1 MMTSYKLS
9 DQKPIDI
16 NQGVGILVRKKRMII
31 GVVTAE
37 ANSIEQ
43 RQIIKG
49 IARFNQCVGS
59 DTIVFSNNY
68 NPNIR
73 EKELFCENK
82 IYDLIL
88 SDELDGLIVISES
101 FVNEDLKKLIAD
113 LLARKNVPIVI
124 VGTHVKELDFPHCNF
139 INTSDENDIEDLT
152 DHLVEKH
159 GFKRIDILTGYDFIE
174 ASNLRVNGYR
184 KSLEKHG
191 IEYDESR
198 VHYGNYWMNS
208 GTELAERYY
217 SGELDLPQA
226 IICANDYMA
235 YGLIDK
241 FDELG
246 IKIPEDVTVVGYEF
260 VGDRFMHTPLLTTY
274 KRNRETIGEDAA
286 NMVYSRIKNREFLFS
301 PPQGEIICGTSCTCG
316 IDRKLYTKELKYAR
330 AKKDYDNWNLFNPL
344 DQKLTEC
351 RTLNEFTDICG
362 TFHWQVREI
371 QSFYLCLYKNWYDSD
386 AELTDIL
393 SCQCMVNWEDKT
405 PFDMQKFNFSALL
418 AKNYEPAI
426 YYFNPLFFNDRL
438 FGYLVLKYHDPDTY
452 DDIYR
457 NWLKSVSNGLEF
469 LRMKNDIQYLT
480 QCQNL
485 SDLRDTLTGMYNET
499 GMRKAYHTLDII
511 NQDFTLVMMRIG
523 ISNTGFYELNGK
535 IPAIMDAAEAVKQ
548 FCGSSDICGRV
559 NDNTF
564 ACIIQGDA
572 DTSLLENRLNS
583 IVLQHNVYLE
593 QYGLDSFVIAAK
605 KCTEKSYT
613 RMIGTCVEILAK
625 RQCEQMEMRMR
636 PHYEDMLRIRS
647 YIYSNPQDSFESEK
661 LQKLYPYS
669 AGHLREVYK
678 KCFGVSI
685 HKDCINARMAK
696 ATFCL
701 MVTPLSM
708 TEIAEQCGYVD
719 SKYFLRQFLAT
730 VGVTPNQYR
739 NMTK

>member
-1 MMTSYKLS
+1 M
-9 DQKPIDI
+9 
-16 NQGVGILVRKKRMII
+16 VRKKRMMI
-31 GVVTAE
+31 GIVTAE

-49 IARFNQCVGS
+49 IARFNQCVGV

-82 IYDLIL
+82 VYDLIL

-113 LLARKNVPIVI
+113 LLMRKSVPIVI
-124 VGTHVKELDFPHCNF
+124 VGTHVKELDFPQCTF

-159 GFKRIDILTGYDFIE
+159 GFKEIDILTGYDFIE
-174 ASNLRVNGYR
+174 ASGMRVNGYR

-191 IEYDESR
+191 IEYDEKR

-208 GTELAERYY
+208 GAELAERYY
-217 SGELDLPQA
+217 SGELRLPQA
-226 IICANDYMA
+226 IVCANDYMA

-241 FDELG
+241 FDELE
-246 IKIPEDVTVVGYEF
+246 IKVPEDVTVVGYEY
-260 VGDRFMHTPLLTTY
+260 VGDRFMHTPVLTTY

-286 NMVYSRIKNREFLFS
+286 NMVYSRIKNREFLFA
-301 PPQGEIICGTSCTCG
+301 PPKGEIICGTSCTCG
-316 IDRKLYTKELKYAR
+316 ADRRFYAGELKNAR

-351 RTLNEFTDICG
+351 RTLSEFTDICG
-362 TFHWQVREI
+362 TFHWQVRGI

-386 AELTDIL
+386 AELSDIL
-393 SCQCMVNWEDKT
+393 SCQSMVNWEDRT
-405 PFDMQKFNFSALL
+405 PFDMQRYNFSALL
-418 AKNYEPAI
+418 ARNYEPAI

-499 GMRKAYHTLDII
+499 GMRKAYHTLDITK
-511 NQDFTLVMMRIG
+511 QEFTLVMMRIG
-523 ISNTGFYELNGK
+523 ISNAGFYELNGK

-548 FCGSSDICGRV
+548 FCGSNDICGRV

-564 ACIIQGDA
+564 ACLIQGEMDIG
-572 DTSLLENRLNS
+572 LLENRLSS
-583 IVLQHNVYLE
+583 IMLQHNVYLE
-593 QYGLDSFVIAAK
+593 QYGLDSFVIAAL

-613 RMIGTCVEILAK
+613 RTIGTCSDILAQ

-636 PHYEDMLRIRS
+636 PHYEDMLSIRS
-647 YIYSNPQDSFESEK
+647 YIYSNPQDSFESDK

-696 ATFCL
+696 ATYCL

>member
-1 MMTSYKLS
+1 MIK
-9 DQKPIDI
+9 
-16 NQGVGILVRKKRMII
+16 KKRMIF

-49 IARFNQCVGS
+49 IARFDQCVGI
-59 DTIVFSNNY
+59 DTIIFSNNY
-68 NPNIR
+68 NPNVK

-88 SDELDGLIVISES
+88 SDEIDGLIVTSES
-101 FVNEDLKKLIAD
+101 FVNEELRKIIAD
-113 LLARKNVPIVI
+113 YISRKTIPVVI
-124 VGTHVKELDFPHCNF
+124 TGTYLPEMDLPNCTF

-152 DHLVEKH
+152 DHLIEKH
-159 GFKRIDILTGYDFIE
+159 GFSEIDIITGPATIE

-184 KSLEKHG
+184 RSLEKHG
-191 IEYDESR
+191 LEYDEKR
-198 VHYGNYWMNS
+198 VIYGNFWMNS
-208 GTELAERYY
+208 GEELAERYHK
-217 SGELDLPQA
+217 GELKLPQA
-226 IICANDYMA
+226 VVCTNDYMA
-235 YGLIDK
+235 YGLIDR

-246 IKIPEDVTVVGYEF
+246 IKVPDDVTVVGYEF
-260 VGDRFMHTPLLTTY
+260 VGDRFMHTPILTTY
-274 KRNRETIGEDAA
+274 RRNRESIGEDAA
-286 NMVYSRIKNREFLFS
+286 NMVYSRLKNREFLFS

-316 IDRKLYTKELKYAR
+316 IDRDMYTQELKSAR
-330 AKKDYDNWNLFNPL
+330 MKREYDNWNLFNPL

-351 RTLNEFTDICG
+351 RTLNDFIDICG
-362 TFHWQVREI
+362 TFHWQVRGI

-386 AELTDIL
+386 AELADIL
-393 SCQCMVNWEDKT
+393 SCQSMVSWDDRS
-405 PFDMQKFNFSALL
+405 PFDMQKYNFAALL
-418 AKNYEPAI
+418 SRNFEPAV

-438 FGYLVLKYHDPDTY
+438 FGHLILKYHDPDTY

-485 SDLRDTLTGMYNET
+485 SDLRDTLTGMYNDT
-499 GMRKAYHTLDII
+499 GMRKAYHTLDIE
-511 NQDFTLVMMRIG
+511 NQQCCLVMMRIG
-523 ISNTGFYELNGK
+523 ISNAGFYELSGK
-535 IPAIMDAAEAVKQ
+535 IPAITDAAEAVTQ
-548 FCGSSDICGRV
+548 FCGSSDICGRI

-564 ACIIQGDA
+564 ACIIQGETDIV
-572 DTSLLENRLNS
+572 LLENRLNS
-583 IVLQHNVYLE
+583 IMLQHNIYID
-593 QYGLDSFVIAAK
+593 QYGLDSFVCAAVE
-605 KCTEKSYT
+605 CSEKSYT
-613 RMIGTCVEILAK
+613 KLTGLCSDILAD
-625 RQCEQMEMRMR
+625 RQREKMEMRMR
-636 PHYEDMLRIRS
+636 PHYEDMLNIRS

-696 ATFCL
+696 ATYCL
-701 MVTPLSM
+701 TVTPLSM
-708 TEIAEQCGYVD
+708 AEIAEQCGYVD

-739 NMTK
+739 NMAK

>member
-1 MMTSYKLS
+1 M
-9 DQKPIDI
+9 
-16 NQGVGILVRKKRMII
+16 VRKKRMIL

-49 IARFNQCVGS
+49 IARFAQCVGV

-68 NPNIR
+68 NPNVR
-73 EKELFCENK
+73 EKELFCENR

-101 FVNEDLKKLIAD
+101 FVSEELKKLIAD
-113 LLARKNVPIVI
+113 LLSKKTIPTVI
-124 VGTHVKELDFPHCNF
+124 VGTHVAELNFPHCMF
-139 INTSDENDIEDLT
+139 INTSDENDIMDLT

-159 GFKRIDILTGYDFIE
+159 GFREIDIITGYDFIE
-174 ASNLRVNGYR
+174 ASNLRVSGYR

-191 IEYDESR
+191 IEYDEKR

-208 GTELAERYY
+208 GEELAERYH
-217 SGELDLPQA
+217 SGELKLPQA
-226 IICANDYMA
+226 IVCANDYMA

-246 IKIPEDVTVVGYEF
+246 IKVPEDVTVVGYEY

-286 NMVYSRIKNREFLFS
+286 NMVYSSIKEREFLFA

-316 IDRKLYTKELKYAR
+316 VDRILYTEELKSAR

-351 RTLNEFTDICG
+351 RTLNEFTEICG
-362 TFHWQVREI
+362 TFHWQVRGI
-371 QSFYLCLYKNWYDSD
+371 QSFYLCLYKKWNDTD
-386 AELTDIL
+386 AELSDIL
-393 SCQCMVNWEDKT
+393 SCQSMVKWDDNT
-405 PFDMQKFNFSALL
+405 PFDMQKYNFSALL
-418 AKNYEPAI
+418 ARNYEPAV

-499 GMRKAYHTLDII
+499 GMRKAYHTIDISK
-511 NQDFTLVMMRIG
+511 NDSTLVMLRIG
-523 ISNTGFYELNGK
+523 ISTAGFYELNGK

-548 FCGSSDICGRV
+548 FCGSSDVCRRV

-564 ACIIQGDA
+564 ACIIQGDVEEE
-572 DTSLLENRLNS
+572 LLENRLNS
-583 IVLQHNVYLE
+583 IMLQHNVYIE
-593 QYGLDSFVIAAK
+593 QYGLDSFVLAAV

-613 RMIGTCVEILAK
+613 KMIGICSELLAQ
-625 RQCEQMEMRMR
+625 RQCDQMEMRMR
-636 PHYEDMLRIRS
+636 PHYEDMLSIRN

-696 ATFCL
+696 ATYCL
-701 MVTPLSM
+701 MVTTLSM
-708 TEIAEQCGYVD
+708 AEIAEQCGYVD

-739 NMTK
+739 NMAK

>member
-1 MMTSYKLS
+1 M
-9 DQKPIDI
+9 
-16 NQGVGILVRKKRMII
+16 VRKKRMIL

-49 IARFNQCVGS
+49 IARFAQCVGV

-68 NPNIR
+68 NPNVR
-73 EKELFCENK
+73 EKELFCENR

-101 FVNEDLKKLIAD
+101 FVSEELKKLIAD
-113 LLARKNVPIVI
+113 LLSKKTIPTVI
-124 VGTHVKELDFPHCNF
+124 VGTHVAELNFPHCMF
-139 INTSDENDIEDLT
+139 INTSDENDIMDLT

-159 GFKRIDILTGYDFIE
+159 GFREIDIITGYDFIE
-174 ASNLRVNGYR
+174 ASNLRVSGYR

-191 IEYDESR
+191 IEYDEKR

-208 GTELAERYY
+208 GEELAERYH
-217 SGELDLPQA
+217 SGELKLPQA
-226 IICANDYMA
+226 IVCANDYMA

-246 IKIPEDVTVVGYEF
+246 IKVPEDVTVVGYEY

-286 NMVYSRIKNREFLFS
+286 NMVYSSIKEREFLFA

-316 IDRKLYTKELKYAR
+316 VDRILYTEELKSAR

-351 RTLNEFTDICG
+351 RTLNEFTEICG
-362 TFHWQVREI
+362 TFHWQVRGI
-371 QSFYLCLYKNWYDSD
+371 QSFYLCLYKNWYDTD
-386 AELTDIL
+386 AELSDIL
-393 SCQCMVNWEDKT
+393 SCQSMVKWDDNT
-405 PFDMQKFNFSALL
+405 PFDMQKYNFSALL
-418 AKNYEPAI
+418 ARNYEPAV

-499 GMRKAYHTLDII
+499 GMRKAYHTIDISK
-511 NQDFTLVMMRIG
+511 NDSTLVMLRIG
-523 ISNTGFYELNGK
+523 ISTAGFYELNGK

-548 FCGSSDICGRV
+548 FCGSSDVCRRV

-564 ACIIQGDA
+564 ACIIQGDVEEE
-572 DTSLLENRLNS
+572 LLENRLNS
-583 IVLQHNVYLE
+583 IMLQHNVYIE
-593 QYGLDSFVIAAK
+593 QYGLDSFVLAAV

-613 RMIGTCVEILAK
+613 KMIGICSELLAQ
-625 RQCEQMEMRMR
+625 RQCDQMEMRMR
-636 PHYEDMLRIRS
+636 PHYEDMLSIRN

-696 ATFCL
+696 ATYCL
-701 MVTPLSM
+701 MVTTLSM
-708 TEIAEQCGYVD
+708 AEIAEQCGYVD

-739 NMTK
+739 NMAK